1 MSVWTTKGNASGR
14 NPSGEVTAEVGA
26 FTVVVQSP
34 STETLKRQT
43 APTQRTSITNSKRS
57 SSSSS
62 SSSSDKQT
70 RPISQNSSGEA
81 RPASRT
87 LTNRPPLP
95 QRQNSSNRDASGF
108 SVGSSASAASTAT
121 TEGVVR
127 QGHVGPSCP
136 GDEGLL
142 PQQGW
147 VHTHK
152 PRRQHSHQQLNH
164 SRSFTRASSPSP
176 TNEPSTTR
184 RLAHNSF
191 PVNHIPQ
198 HSASMTD
205 LRRQHQHHQ
214 HQHPRKHGAKLSAG
228 VGEEFPPRPASS
240 ASHHRGYRP
249 QDNMTSP
256 HASRD
261 GSRDGWDDRRGDDA
275 YRTSND
281 AYSIESYANRSLT
294 GSSLSMTDSHHK
306 GQKTHHQPD
315 YGMGIVETH
324 HWPEEDERSGQ
335 RHPHRE
341 QQKHQRHSKTRQGAR
356 LAGHSDDDDEED
368 RIASLDI
375 HDLEIAHHDQS
386 MGLIPSAALHVPET
400 PSRPSSALS
409 HTSSQDQSHGR
420 HWASSARPYSPPTLA
435 ISTAE
440 PEGGKSAEEV
450 SEKHRDKAPQMAPRE
465 SSLEKK
471 TAVAKIPRKSHETKG
486 RAAAATTHQHGA
498 PQPQTQE
505 QQTTF
510 SQTLVG
516 GDSASIAETERTA
529 DGHNNYLAPLPPFQQ
544 GPAYLRGSRRGRC
557 GRWSRRWWILI
568 AVLVIAIVVVAILTF
583 VLHRIQICLPKHP
596 ARADPVEYAIDPAV
610 VPGLVL
616 FYDTQTRG
624 TVRIIDSSN
633 ATETRV
639 LLKLQRQFYK
649 LKSDVDQQAV
659 TGFQI
664 ITLPNG
670 YLQYTLDDSAN
681 QHRQFF
687 VSSVLCSESILTIEM
702 PRTKPGQQELALD
715 ATFSYQDV
723 TVMLDESVYRN
734 VSWKFTGTQNQGLII
749 QSLAVQSLDIV
760 YPGQDSSRSLDLQ
773 LVAVAEYLTV
783 MSQGGLIAA
792 NIVWYPSLQ
801 LLQQQHPTNT
811 STPTPTPSATP
822 PAADAA
828 AANAT
833 VGAVTAAVAVRPL
846 SVSISSLVG
855 DASVQLRRWNV
866 TTQFRVQGGI
876 TAQVLRRGQLA
887 GSNSL
892 PGVATS
898 AELTSTSSPGSVSG
912 SFQPHAPGGNGGGAG
927 GGGGGGG
934 GGAGA
939 NAGLSLSFPAQVL
952 VMAGDTASLD
962 FV

>member
-1 MSVWTTKGNASGR
+1 
-14 NPSGEVTAEVGA
+14 
-26 FTVVVQSP
+26 
-34 STETLKRQT
+34 
-43 APTQRTSITNSKRS
+43 
-57 SSSSS
+57 
-62 SSSSDKQT
+62 
-70 RPISQNSSGEA
+70 
-81 RPASRT
+81 
-87 LTNRPPLP
+87 
-95 QRQNSSNRDASGF
+95 
-108 SVGSSASAASTAT
+108 
-121 TEGVVR
+121 
-127 QGHVGPSCP
+127 
-136 GDEGLL
+136 
-142 PQQGW
+142 
-147 VHTHK
+147 
-152 PRRQHSHQQLNH
+152 
-164 SRSFTRASSPSP
+164 
-176 TNEPSTTR
+176 
-184 RLAHNSF
+184 
-191 PVNHIPQ
+191 
-198 HSASMTD
+198 
-205 LRRQHQHHQ
+205 
-214 HQHPRKHGAKLSAG
+214 
-228 VGEEFPPRPASS
+228 
-240 ASHHRGYRP
+240 
-249 QDNMTSP
+249 MTSP

-368 RIASLDI
+368 RITSLDI

-516 GDSASIAETERTA
+516 GDSASIADTERTA

-568 AVLVIAIVVVAILTF
+568 AVLVIAIVVVAIL
-583 VLHRIQICLPKHP
+583 
-596 ARADPVEYAIDPAV
+596 
-610 VPGLVL
+610 
-616 FYDTQTRG
+616 RG
-624 TVRIIDSSN
+624 TVRIIDSAN

-811 STPTPTPSATP
+811 STPTSIPSATP

-833 VGAVTAAVAVRPL
+833 AGAVTAAVAVRPL

-927 GGGGGGG
+927 SAGG

-939 NAGLSLSFPAQVL
+939 NAGPSLSFPAQVL